1 MADAKFRLI
10 PFWALTKFGL
20 LFGTPLVL
28 LFIYGQPALLINY
41 SWNGN
46 ARASVYSRCEYLTM
60 LDGWRVVRP
69 SAGINNCPLIAFFP
83 FEFSHLIGE

>member
-1 MADAKFRLI
+1 MAFWHSFFGSSRHSNLNTPQPKSTTPMADAKFRLI

-46 ARASVYSRCEYLTM
+46 AALRFIRGAS
-60 LDGWRVVRP
+60 
-69 SAGINNCPLIAFFP
+69 I
-83 FEFSHLIGE
+83 